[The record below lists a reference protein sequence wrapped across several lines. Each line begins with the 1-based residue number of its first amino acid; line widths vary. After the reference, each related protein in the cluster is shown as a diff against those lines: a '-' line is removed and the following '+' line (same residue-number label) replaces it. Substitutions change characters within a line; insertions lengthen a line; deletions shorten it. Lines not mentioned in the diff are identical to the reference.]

1 MIHHAVSEGLLLLRQ
16 RAGTSAILAL
26 ALAVPIALAG
36 VGMAVNSWLDPVA
49 ELSSRQSSVAVLLR
63 PQLDADLRG
72 RWVAEQSAAHPGWTI
87 TEVSSE
93 ELAERLGRWFPYLE
107 DLVGTG
113 DASMPPLIEIA
124 TADVDSLSGLEDLPE
139 VLAVGPQSSVQQLL
153 GRVARRLSVA
163 VAVLSAVLLAA
174 AVLLAVVWVHL
185 ELYRHADEL
194 TIMRLVGATE
204 GTIRGPFVVAVGVTG
219 AAAGGLAVFGTM
231 AAAAALSRMVT
242 VLGLPGVVVTPAQMV
257 VELAIAVILPVAAAA
272 VTLSRHA
279 AEEFFD
285 G

>member
-1 MIHHAVSEGLLLLRQ
+1 MMQHALNEGLLLLRQ
-16 RAGTSAILAL
+16 RAGVSAVLAL

-36 VGMAVNSWLDPVA
+36 VGMAVNRWLGPVA
-49 ELSSRQSSVAVLLR
+49 ELSGTESTIAVLLH
-63 PQLDADLRG
+63 PKLDAEERR
-72 RWVAEQSAAHPGWTI
+72 RWVAAQSSAHPDWSI

-93 ELAERLGRWFPYLE
+93 ELIRRLRRWFPYLE

-124 TADVDSLSGLEDLPE
+124 TSDLESLAVLEDQAE

-153 GRVARRLSVA
+153 GQVARRLA
-163 VAVLSAVLLAA
+163 WALAVLSAVLLSA

-185 ELYRHADEL
+185 ELYRHSDEL

-204 GTIRGPFVVAVGVTG
+204 GTIRGPFVVAVGVSG
-219 AAAGGLAVFGTM
+219 AVAGVIAVSGSLAAADGLT
-231 AAAAALSRMVT
+231 RMVT
-242 VLGLPGVVVTPAQMV
+242 VLGLPEVVVTPGI
-257 VELAIAVILPVAAAA
+257 LAMQLATAIILPVTAAAF
-272 VTLSRHA
+272 TLSRHA
-279 AEEFFD
+279 REEFE

>member
-1 MIHHAVSEGLLLLRQ
+1 MMHHAVSEGLLLLRQ
-16 RAGTSAILAL
+16 RAGISAILAL

-36 VGMAVNSWLDPVA
+36 VGMAVNRWLDPVA
-49 ELSSRQSSVAVLLR
+49 DLSVRQTSVAVLLR
-63 PQLDADLRG
+63 PQLDQVERQ
-72 RWVAEQSAAHPGWTI
+72 RWVTAQTAVHPDWTI
-87 TEVSSE
+87 TEVPPE
-93 ELAERLGRWFPYLE
+93 ELVRRLRRWFPYLE
-107 DLVGTG
+107 ELVGTG

-124 TADVDSLSGLEDLPE
+124 TADVESLAGLEDHPE
-139 VLAVGPQSSVQQLL
+139 VLAVGPQSSIQQLL
-153 GRVARRLSVA
+153 GRVARRLSWA

-204 GTIRGPFVVAVGVTG
+204 GTIRGPFVVAVGVSG
-219 AAAGGLAVFGTM
+219 AVAGALAVFGSL

-242 VLGLPGVVVTPAQMV
+242 VLGLPGVVVTPGMV
-257 VELAIAVILPVAAAA
+257 MIELTAAVLLPVAAAA
-272 VTLSRHA
+272 LTLARHA
-279 AEEFFD
+279 AVEFD